1 MLNRTPEKTTHEKT
15 VHEKTVPEK
24 TVHEKTVHEKMH
36 SLTPKQRKLLEYF
49 RDVFNSG
56 YYGNINIVFRKGEPT
71 SAKEERSVVFE
82 Q

>member
-1 MLNRTPEKTTHEKT
+1 MLNRTPEKT
-15 VHEKTVPEK
+15 VHEKTTHDKTVSEK
-24 TVHEKTVHEKMH
+24 TH

>member
-15 VHEKTVPEK
+15 THDKTVPEK
-24 TVHEKTVHEKMH
+24 TH

>member
-15 VHEKTVPEK
+15 THDKTVPEK
-24 TVHEKTVHEKMH
+24 TTPEKATTAQ

>member
-1 MLNRTPEKTTHEKT
+1 MLNRTP
-15 VHEKTVPEK
+15 EKTVPEK
-24 TVHEKTVHEKMH
+24 TVHEKTVHDKTVHEKTH

>member
-1 MLNRTPEKTTHEKT
+1 MLNRTPEKTTPEKT
-15 VHEKTVPEK
+15 THDKTVPEK
-24 TVHEKTVHEKMH
+24 TTPEKTH

>member
-1 MLNRTPEKTTHEKT
+1 MLNRTPEKTT
-15 VHEKTVPEK
+15 PEK
-24 TVHEKTVHEKMH
+24 ATTAH

>member
-1 MLNRTPEKTTHEKT
+1 MLNRTP
-15 VHEKTVPEK
+15 EKTVPEK
-24 TVHEKTVHEKMH
+24 TVHEKTVHDKTVPEKTH

>member
-1 MLNRTPEKTTHEKT
+1 MLNRTPEKT
-15 VHEKTVPEK
+15 VHDKTVPEK
-24 TVHEKTVHEKMH
+24 TTHDKTTNEKTH

>member
-1 MLNRTPEKTTHEKT
+1 MLNRTPEKTVPEKTTHEKT
-15 VHEKTVPEK
+15 THDKTVTEKT
-24 TVHEKTVHEKMH
+24 H

>member
-15 VHEKTVPEK
+15 THDKTVPEK
-24 TVHEKTVHEKMH
+24 TTHEKTH

>member
-1 MLNRTPEKTTHEKT
+1 MLNRTPEKTVPEKTTHEKT
-15 VHEKTVPEK
+15 THDKTVPEK
-24 TVHEKTVHEKMH
+24 TH

>member
-1 MLNRTPEKTTHEKT
+1 MLNRTPEKTVPEKTTHDKTTHEKT
-15 VHEKTVPEK
+15 
-24 TVHEKTVHEKMH
+24 H

>member
-15 VHEKTVPEK
+15 THDKTVLEKT
-24 TVHEKTVHEKMH
+24 H

>member
-1 MLNRTPEKTTHEKT
+1 MLNRTPEKT
-15 VHEKTVPEK
+15 VHDKTVPEK
-24 TVHEKTVHEKMH
+24 TTHDKTTNEKTH

-56 YYGNINIVFRKGEPT
+56 YYGNINLVFRKGEPT

>member
-1 MLNRTPEKTTHEKT
+1 MLNRTPEKTVHEKT
-15 VHEKTVPEK
+15 THDKTVPEKTVPEK
-24 TVHEKTVHEKMH
+24 TH

>member
-1 MLNRTPEKTTHEKT
+1 MLNRTPEKT
-15 VHEKTVPEK
+15 VHDKTVPEK
-24 TVHEKTVHEKMH
+24 TH